1 MASLPK
7 ASWLRALPPAAR
19 FAFHGEERARRAME
33 SVWGIPFAE
42 SACRANSRGSR
53 ATLWLGPNEYLLM
66 DCAQDARLDVNTLE
80 SALGDIPHAL
90 VDIGHRQSALE
101 ISGPHAAEI
110 LNGACPLDLDIGA
123 FPVDACTRTVLAK
136 ADIVLWRT
144 RSDAF
149 HLEVWRSFVPYANA
163 LLLEIGIEF
172 TDSGATLRAGI
183 ST

>member
-1 MASLPK
+1 MASVAKPP
-7 ASWLRALPPAAR
+7 WLRALPPATR
-19 FAFHGEERARRAME
+19 FAFHGEENARRRLE

-42 SACRANSRGSR
+42 TACRANARGSR

-66 DCAQDARLDVNTLE
+66 DSAQDAPLDVNALE
-80 SALGDIPHAL
+80 SALSDIPHAL
-90 VDIGHRQSALE
+90 VDISHRQSALE
-101 ISGPHAAEI
+101 ISGPHAEVI
-110 LNGACPLDLDIGA
+110 LSGACPLDLDIAA
-123 FPVDACTRTVLAK
+123 FPVDGCTRTVLAK

-144 RSDAF
+144 HSDAF

-172 TDSGATLRAGI
+172 TDSGATHRAGI